1 MALLCIAVT
10 IGLYYYADTFPLES
24 NKLSGS
30 FSEFRGNHF
39 HTGIDISTDGMEG
52 YPVLAPADGYI
63 SYIKQDYLGY
73 GKALFLNTDEHI
85 YVFGHLQG
93 FSPSISL
100 MLNRDIYRQILYP
113 SVNTIKVKEG
123 DTIAYTGRSG
133 TYIPHLHFEIR
144 SMNNHPISPYT
155 FFSIPDNRPPEI
167 PYIVIEPA
175 DDTTLINGR
184 HEVAIIKGSKLSE
197 KYYNY
202 PKINIQGTFKIYP
215 IIIDR
220 QLSQTARLFVHT
232 VDIFSIADHIY
243 HCSIDS
249 VSFDMS
255 SKSPVLF
262 RSDLNFP
269 DNHYIFNPHA
279 SLSWVS
285 RTGLRILYSNI
296 DTIITVTAMD
306 FARNR
311 TIATLSITGDK
322 IHSNGPDEIK
332 IHKVNNKLVVSCTD
346 RGVHDDVY
354 GFSTNRKGYLYY
366 IFNTNK
372 HIKGPLNI
380 NSTFIHY
387 DFLCIRPGNSHYPIK
402 GITVQSS
409 DTMYCLFNTKNPVL
423 DGLLTATD
431 IMDYQLC
438 SRYSA
443 GGFKYIISGFGGYSL
458 YMQNGD
464 KFRFAGKLSGNDTV
478 FTHYLQPFLIGRDIE
493 KPSSYLL
500 SRNAHSLVYALKD
513 EVSGIDWRFIGD
525 SNTVYNIPDPQKGT
539 VEIHLRTPGDSIF
552 IIRDM
557 EGNRDTLRLL

>member
-1 MALLCIAVT
+1 MALLCIAV
-10 IGLYYYADTFPLES
+10 IVSLYQFANTFPLHN

-30 FSEFRGNHF
+30 FCEFRGNHF
-39 HTGIDISTDGMEG
+39 HTGIDVSTDGMEG

-93 FSPSISL
+93 FSPHISR
-100 MLNRDIYRQILYP
+100 MLNRDKYRQILYP
-113 SVNTIKVKEG
+113 ASNTISVREG
-123 DTIAYTGRSG
+123 DTIAYAGRSG

-144 SMNNHPISPYT
+144 SKNNHPISPYP
-155 FFSIPDNRPPEI
+155 FFSIPDNKPPEI

-184 HEVAIIKGSKLSE
+184 HEVTIIKGNKLSD

-202 PKINIQGTFKIYP
+202 PAVNISGAYRIYP
-215 IIIDR
+215 MIIDR

-232 VDIFSIADHIY
+232 VDIFSITNHIY

-255 SKSPVLF
+255 FKSPVLF
-262 RSDLNFP
+262 RSDLDFP
-269 DNHYIFNPHA
+269 DNHYIFNPHE

-285 RTGLRILYSNI
+285 RTELRTLYSNI
-296 DTIITVTAMD
+296 DTIITVAAMD

-332 IHKVNNKLVVSCTD
+332 IHKVNNKLVVSFPGKGIYGD
-346 RGVHDDVY
+346 AY
-354 GFSTNRKGYLYY
+354 GFSTNRSGYLYY
-366 IFNTNK
+366 IFNTNE

-387 DFLCIRPGNSHYPIK
+387 DFLCIRPDNAHYPAK
-402 GITVQSS
+402 GITVQSD
-409 DTMYCLFNTKNPVL
+409 DTMYCIFNTKKP
-423 DGLLTATD
+423 DTKGLLPATD

-438 SRYSA
+438 SRYSTE
-443 GGFKYIISGFGGYSL
+443 GFKYIISGYGNHSL
-458 YMQNGD
+458 YMQSGD
-464 KFRFAGKLSGNDTV
+464 KFRFAGKLCGNDTV

-493 KPSSYLL
+493 KPSASLL
-500 SRNAHSLVYALKD
+500 SRNAHSLTYALKD

-539 VEIHLRTPGDSIF
+539 VELHLRNPGDSIF
-552 IIRDM
+552 IIRDR
-557 EGNRDTLRLL
+557 EGNRDTLIFQ